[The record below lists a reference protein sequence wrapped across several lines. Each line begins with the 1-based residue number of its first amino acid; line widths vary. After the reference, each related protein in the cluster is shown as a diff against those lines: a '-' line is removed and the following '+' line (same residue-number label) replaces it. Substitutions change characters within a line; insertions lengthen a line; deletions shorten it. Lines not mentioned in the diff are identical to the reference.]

1 MHELKEWNKW
11 EETNTLIGI
20 IMFAIDVD
28 WYDLGKFQF
37 TLYAMED
44 YFLHISPM
52 M

>member
-1 MHELKEWNKW
+1 MHELKERNKW
-11 EETNTLIGI
+11 EETSTLIGI

-28 WYDLGKFQF
+28 WYDLGKF

-44 YFLHISPM
+44 YSLHISPM